1 MKRYLFLLLLLSGLQ
16 SAFAQND
23 SIKAPYLRFPKFPPV
38 NLVLPDSTQFNKE
51 LLDKKS
57 AVMLM
62 LFSPQCE
69 HCQHETEELIKNI
82 DRFKKIQ
89 VVMATMM
96 PFDSMMVFRKKYGLA
111 KYSNIIVGHDK
122 SFF

>member
-1 MKRYLFLLLLLSGLQ
+1 
-16 SAFAQND
+16 
-23 SIKAPYLRFPKFPPV
+23 
-38 NLVLPDSTQFNKE
+38 
-51 LLDKKS
+51 
-57 AVMLM
+57 MLM

-96 PFDSMMVFRKKYGLA
+96 PFDSMMVFREKYGLA

-122 SFF
+122 GFFLPPFYNVRSLPFLAFYNRKKELISVFEGNMPMNQVLEILSH